1 MNNSA
6 GPAKGSWSDQEVE
19 KLRVLV
25 EKADED
31 PTQAKISKE
40 NKWNNRD
47 AEAGYVFHMAN
58 FPRSCQP
65 PGSERAFW
73 WVKLKY

>member
-31 PTQAKISKE
+31 PTQAKISKRISGTTE
-40 NKWNNRD
+40 MQKQGMYFTWLISQ
-47 AEAGYVFHMAN
+47 EAASLQDQREHSG
-58 FPRSCQP
+58 
-65 PGSERAFW
+65 G
-73 WVKLKY
+73 